1 MTIGSEF
8 SSPNTHTD
16 SSAFALSQSP
26 ASLAQFLRAIS
37 VIRRE
42 QAEETAG
49 GSADG
54 GGELARFQGDAHAG
68 SDRAAATVLFLA
80 LLIALLVLAWW
91 ATDPA
96 GFNAFWANLLPD
108 RQ

>member
-1 MTIGSEF
+1 MTGVGGF
-8 SSPNTHTD
+8 SRPNTHPHPGA
-16 SSAFALSQSP
+16 SALSQSL
-26 ASLAQFLRAIS
+26 ASLAQFLRAIC
-37 VIRRE
+37 VIRME
-42 QAEETAG
+42 QAEEKPG

-54 GGELARFQGDAHAG
+54 GRELARFQGDAHAG